1 LRQFQYEE
9 FLHINIYG
17 KLVIKKRVFF
27 FANNIWLR
35 LYKGI
40 RCNNVKFE
48 RIAGSLKDDLG
59 KHILWGEWSEAQ
71 TIFDKYPDMV
81 RIPLNDSRRDTAL
94 NVAVYGGSITCE
106 EGLVKLMNPEDLL
119 IPNSQERLTVH
130 LAALYGDNK
139 MVQVLSSEN
148 VLDKMTSKDIQRLF
162 FYDHRKQHVW

>member
-1 LRQFQYEE
+1 M
-9 FLHINIYG
+9 
-17 KLVIKKRVFF
+17 
-27 FANNIWLR
+27 
-35 LYKGI
+35 
-40 RCNNVKFE
+40 KFE
-48 RIAGSLKDDLG
+48 RIAGSLKEDLTR
-59 KHILWGEWSEAQ
+59 HIWW
-71 TIFDKYPDMV
+71 DKWLESKSIIDKCPDMV